1 MEFPGSLDSLWDLS
15 QTPSQFSRL
24 PDDDFL
30 ALLQKQYQNSI
41 APTNGSSQHEPSVNP
56 QTIQNLSLPG
66 LSPSSD
72 DSSPSP
78 PSNNDSQSRRQS
90 IYSRGNNDNEESGLK
105 RKASDDTMDEGP
117 SSKNAHTADDS
128 SSGRKGPS
136 RRKSTGNGHDE
147 TRLLKRKEQN
157 RAAQRAFRERKEKH
171 VKDLEDKVAAL
182 ESKNEEAQVENTNLR
197 DLLARLQQ
205 ENLALKEAQ
214 FTFSVP
220 KPADTTTLPQPS
232 SSGSSSNIPNNSFT
246 FFGSSSTTSPPA
258 GVSSP
263 KPPGFGD
270 IDWSALTTFDPS
282 VLTALDETPNDAPM
296 QMDQSTSPYGQYAL
310 PPKTQYKTIA
320 TNPLF
325 MSFADSPDGT
335 STSNSNNDMNIFNF
349 NFSSP
354 QITPWSSQSSDFNQP
369 SHQTTEFLQ
378 HNPHLDELF
387 GGNFMGNQ
395 GPLDF
400 SVLMKSPVAGGLSPV
415 SHANGHSPQ
424 LPHLH
429 NSISSPHN
437 SIPSSQK
444 NMTSPQNS
452 LSPPSSAS
460 TSNGQ
465 SPFSWTMS
473 RSEESPPSAS
483 ESSERPWTCINRAQ
497 AERYITESGESPFT
511 RDNAAPALRKT
522 SDFQGNIVA
531 CEGANFPRTEQ
542 RPENVEVLKAWRTI
556 TSNPH
561 FKDANINELCAEF
574 TKKARCD
581 GTKVVLEPQGVHHIL
596 ERFGVKRMQPQEQ
609 QQQNTN

>member
-1 MEFPGSLDSLWDLS
+1 MEFPGSIDSLWDLT

-24 PDDDFL
+24 ADDDFL
-30 ALLQKQYQNSI
+30 ALLHKQYQSSI
-41 APTNGSSQHEPSVNP
+41 TPVNGSGQTEGGVNP
-56 QTIQNLSLPG
+56 QSIQNLPLQG
-66 LSPSSD
+66 LSPPSE

-78 PSNNDSQSRRQS
+78 PSNNDSLSRRQS
-90 IYSRGNNDNEESGLK
+90 TYSRGNNDNEESGLK
-105 RKASDDTMDEGP
+105 RKASDDDTMDEGP
-117 SSKNAHTADDS
+117 SSKTAHTADDS
-128 SSGRKGPS
+128 SSGRKGSS
-136 RRKSTGNGHDE
+136 RRKSTGNGQDE

-182 ESKNEEAQVENTNLR
+182 ESKNEEALAENGNLR

-214 FTFSVP
+214 FTFAVP
-220 KPADTTTLPQPS
+220 KPVETTTLPHASSSSPS
-232 SSGSSSNIPNNSFT
+232 SSIPQSSFS
-246 FFGSSSTTSPPA
+246 FFGAPPTTSPTNTT
-258 GVSSP
+258 SSP

-282 VLTALDETPNDAPM
+282 MLNVLDETPTDGPM
-296 QMDQSTSPYGQYAL
+296 QVDYSSSPYGQYAL

-325 MSFADSPDGT
+325 MSFADSPDGSGT
-335 STSNSNNDMNIFNF
+335 TGNSNSSNDMNLFNF
-349 NFSSP
+349 TFPSSP
-354 QITPWSSQSSDFNQP
+354 PLNQWPTQTSPDFGQSSGQTDFT
-369 SHQTTEFLQ
+369 H
-378 HNPHLDELF
+378 HLDELF
-387 GGNFMGNQ
+387 GGNYLGNQ

-400 SVLMKSPVAGGLSPV
+400 SVLMKSPGNGGLSPV

-424 LPHLH
+424 IP
-429 NSISSPHN
+429 SSHN

-444 NMTSPQNS
+444 NVTSPPNS

-473 RSEESPPSAS
+473 RSEDSPPSAS
-483 ESSERPWTCINRAQ
+483 ESSEQRPWNGCPTTREE
-497 AERYITESGESPFT
+497 AERIIAESGESPFT
-511 RDNAAPALRKT
+511 RGSNAPSLRKVT
-522 SDFQGNIVA
+522 DAQGNIVA
-531 CEGANFPRTEQ
+531 CEGTNFPRTEQ
-542 RPENVEVLKAWRTI
+542 RPENIEVLKAWRTI

-561 FKDANINELCAEF
+561 FKDADINELCTEF

-581 GTKVVLEPQGVHHIL
+581 GTKVVLEPQGIHHIL
-596 ERFGVKRMQPQEQ
+596 ERFKAKQMQMQ
-609 QQQNTN
+609 QQTSQAK